1 MSAEKLTYNL
11 LTNKKRFTEG
21 VISRLKL
28 PEKTG
33 NKYPQVFI
41 WDTKTPGFGV
51 RLTAT
56 KKTYI
61 VQGRVKDE
69 EVDCRYTL
77 GDCSKIPLAQ
87 AKMRAKK
94 ILAQMAEGINPHEDK
109 QRKQGYGKTLRDFA
123 ELYVNSRKD
132 KLKAGSGEK
141 MLQKMEKVFP
151 DWIDKNIVKITEA
164 DIESRFELLSKGKR
178 GNGNYAQTNQAFRT
192 LGAIMNYAQR
202 KLIDKDRR
210 PIMAVNPVSVL
221 TTERKWHYIPPRKEI
236 IPEGKLGDVWLL
248 LQELRSDYRALTRT
262 IADAACFGLLTGA
275 RPGKDGEVLPLE
287 WKNVFLD
294 RQLWYLPDPKNRR
307 PAYLPLSDLAVKI
320 LEARF
325 KENQKYVFPGYKKGT
340 HLKSIR
346 TVMEAIS
353 ELAGVHLMP
362 YDLRRTFTYI
372 LNNSSFITQEEI
384 LDEKSGKIKQINVQR
399 TSTDWQVDYLL
410 QHSLRGNITFWHYGQ
425 TFRPEQLIPNV
436 NGVANFILLR
446 AEKAKLE
453 AKA

>member
-1 MSAEKLTYNL
+1 MKRKHEKKQLS
-11 LTNKKRFTEG
+11 ES

-33 NKYPQVFI
+33 NEYPQVVI
-41 WDTKTPGFGV
+41 WDSKTPGFGV
-51 RLTAT
+51 RLTT
-56 KKTYI
+56 KKKTYI
-61 VQGRVKDE
+61 VQGRVKGE
-69 EVDCRYTL
+69 KVDCRYVIGGVGAMVDGKELTF
-77 GDCSKIPLAQ
+77 K
-87 AKMRAKK
+87 RAKIRANK
-94 ILAQMAEGINPHEDK
+94 ILVDMTTGINPHEDK
-109 QRKQGYGKTLRDFA
+109 KAERGYGKTLRDFT
-123 ELYVNSRKD
+123 ELYVNSRKN

-141 MLQKMEKVFP
+141 MLEKMEKVFP
-151 DWIDKNIVKITEA
+151 DWIDNEIVKITEE
-164 DIESRFELLSKGKR
+164 DIETRFETLSRGKR

-202 KLIDKDRR
+202 KLLDKDRR

-248 LQELRSDYRALTRT
+248 LQELRNDYRDMTRT

-275 RPGKDGEVLPLE
+275 RTGKDGEVLPLE

-353 ELAGVHLMP
+353 EVAGLHLMP

-410 QHSLRGNITFWHYGQ
+410 QHSLKGNVTFWHYGQ
-425 TFRPEQLIPNV
+425 SFRPEQLIPNM

>member
-1 MSAEKLTYNL
+1 M
-11 LTNKKRFTEG
+11 
-21 VISRLKL
+21 KL
-28 PEKTG
+28 P
-33 NKYPQVFI
+33 
-41 WDTKTPGFGV
+41 
-51 RLTAT
+51 
-56 KKTYI
+56 
-61 VQGRVKDE
+61 
-69 EVDCRYTL
+69 
-77 GDCSKIPLAQ
+77 
-87 AKMRAKK
+87 
-94 ILAQMAEGINPHEDK
+94 
-109 QRKQGYGKTLRDFA
+109 LRI
-123 ELYVNSRKD
+123 S
-132 KLKAGSGEK
+132 
-141 MLQKMEKVFP
+141 P
-151 DWIDKNIVKITEA
+151 CPIIDSV
-164 DIESRFELLSKGKR
+164 IETRFETLSRGKR

-202 KLIDKDRR
+202 KLLDKDRR

-236 IPEGKLGDVWLL
+236 IPEDKLGVVWLL
-248 LQELRSDYRALTRT
+248 LQELRSDFRDMTRT
-262 IADAACFGLLTGA
+262 IADAACFALLTGA
-275 RPGKDGEVLPLE
+275 RSGKDGEVLPLE

-307 PAYLPLSDLAVKI
+307 PAYLPLSDLATKI
-320 LEARF
+320 LKARF
-325 KENQKYVFPGYKKGT
+325 NEDNRYVFPGYKRGT

-346 TVMEAIS
+346 SIMEKVS
-353 ELAGVHLMP
+353 EVAGVHLMP

-410 QHSLRGNITFWHYGQ
+410 QHSLKGNVTFWHYGQ
-425 TFRPEQLIPNV
+425 SFRPEQLIPNM

>member
-1 MSAEKLTYNL
+1 M
-11 LTNKKRFTEG
+11 NKKRFTEG

-28 PEKTG
+28 PEKTKNG
-33 NKYPQVFI
+33 WPQVFI
-41 WDTKTPGFGV
+41 WDTKTSGFGV
-51 RLTAT
+51 RLTTT

-61 VQGRVKDE
+61 IQGRVKDADA
-69 EVDCRYTL
+69 DCRYTI
-77 GDCSKIPLAQ
+77 GDCSKIPLAKARIKGQ
-87 AKMRAKK
+87 K
-94 ILAQMAEGINPHEDK
+94 ILTQMAEGINPHEDK
-109 QRKQGYGKTLRDFA
+109 KAKRGYGKTLRDFA

-151 DWIDKNIVKITEA
+151 DWINKEIVKITED
-164 DIESRFELLSKGKR
+164 DIEARFETLSKGKR
-178 GNGNYAQTNQAFRT
+178 GNGNYSQANQAFRT

-202 KLIDKDRR
+202 KLLDKDRR

-236 IPEGKLGDVWLL
+236 IPEDKLGVAWLL
-248 LQELRSDYRALTRT
+248 LQTLRSDYRGLTRT
-262 IADAACFGLLTGA
+262 IADAACFALLTGA
-275 RPGKDGEVLPLE
+275 RPGEDGEALPLE

-320 LEARF
+320 LKARF
-325 KENQKYVFPGYKKGT
+325 NEDNKYVFPGYKKST
-340 HLKSIR
+340 YLKSIR
-346 TVMEAIS
+346 TAMEEIS
-353 ELAGVHLMP
+353 EVAGVHLMP
-362 YDLRRTFTYI
+362 SSFRKTFTYI
-372 LNNSSFITQEEI
+372 LKNSSFVAREEI

-399 TSTDWQVDYLL
+399 TSTDWQIDYLL

-425 TFRPEQLIPNV
+425 NFRPEQLIPNM

>member
-1 MSAEKLTYNL
+1 MKRKHEK
-11 LTNKKRFTEG
+11 KQFTEG

-33 NKYPQVFI
+33 NKYPQVVI
-41 WDTKTPGFGV
+41 WDSKTSGFGV
-51 RLTAT
+51 RLTTT

-61 VQGRVKDE
+61 VQGRVKGE
-69 EVDCRYTL
+69 KVDCRYVIGGVGAMVDGKELTF
-77 GDCSKIPLAQ
+77 K
-87 AKMRAKK
+87 RAKK
-94 ILAQMAEGINPHEDK
+94 KAQTILADMTTGINPHEDK
-109 QRKQGYGKTLRDFA
+109 KAARGYGKTLRDFT
-123 ELYVNSRKD
+123 ELYVNSRKN

-141 MLQKMEKVFP
+141 MLEKMEKAFP
-151 DWIDKNIVKITEA
+151 DWIDTEIVKITEE
-164 DIESRFELLSKGKR
+164 DIETRFETLSRGKR

-202 KLIDKDRR
+202 KLLDKYRR

-236 IPEGKLGDVWLL
+236 IPEDKLGDVWLL
-248 LQELRSDYRALTRT
+248 LQELRNDYRDMTRT
-262 IADAACFGLLTGA
+262 IADAACFALLTGA
-275 RPGKDGEVLPLE
+275 RSGKDGEVLPLE

-307 PAYLPLSDLAVKI
+307 PAYLPLSDLATKI
-320 LEARF
+320 LKARF
-325 KENQKYVFPGYKKGT
+325 NEDNRYVFPGYKRGT

-346 TVMEAIS
+346 SIMEKVS
-353 ELAGVHLMP
+353 EVAGVHLMP

-410 QHSLRGNITFWHYGQ
+410 QHSLKGNVTFWHYGQ
-425 TFRPEQLIPNV
+425 SFRPEQLIPNM

>member
-1 MSAEKLTYNL
+1 MKRKHEK
-11 LTNKKRFTEG
+11 KQFTEG

-33 NKYPQVFI
+33 NKYPQVVI
-41 WDTKTPGFGV
+41 WDSKTSGFGV
-51 RLTAT
+51 RLTTT

-61 VQGRVKDE
+61 VQGRVKGE
-69 EVDCRYTL
+69 KVDCRYVIGGVGAMVDGKELTF
-77 GDCSKIPLAQ
+77 K
-87 AKMRAKK
+87 RAKK
-94 ILAQMAEGINPHEDK
+94 KAQTILADMTTGINPHEDK
-109 QRKQGYGKTLRDFA
+109 KAARGYGKTLRDFT
-123 ELYVNSRKD
+123 ELYVNSRKN

-141 MLQKMEKVFP
+141 MLEKMEKAFP
-151 DWIDKNIVKITEA
+151 DWIDTEIVKITEE
-164 DIESRFELLSKGKR
+164 DIETRFETLSRGKR

-202 KLIDKDRR
+202 KLLDKDRR

-236 IPEGKLGDVWLL
+236 IPEDKLGVVWLL
-248 LQELRSDYRALTRT
+248 LQELRSDFRDMTRT
-262 IADAACFGLLTGA
+262 IADAACFALLTGA
-275 RPGKDGEVLPLE
+275 RSGKDGEVLPLE

-307 PAYLPLSDLAVKI
+307 PAYLPLSDLATKI
-320 LEARF
+320 LKARF
-325 KENQKYVFPGYKKGT
+325 NEDNRYVFPGYKRGT

-346 TVMEAIS
+346 SIMEKVS
-353 ELAGVHLMP
+353 EVAGVHLMP

-410 QHSLRGNITFWHYGQ
+410 QHSLKGNVTFWHYGQ
-425 TFRPEQLIPNV
+425 SFRPEQLIPNM

>member
-1 MSAEKLTYNL
+1 MKRKHEK
-11 LTNKKRFTEG
+11 KQFTEG

-33 NKYPQVFI
+33 NKYPQVVI
-41 WDTKTPGFGV
+41 WDSKTSGFGV
-51 RLTAT
+51 RLTTT

-61 VQGRVKDE
+61 VQGRVKGE
-69 EVDCRYTL
+69 KVDCRYVIGGVGAMVDGKELTF
-77 GDCSKIPLAQ
+77 K
-87 AKMRAKK
+87 RAKK
-94 ILAQMAEGINPHEDK
+94 KAQTILADMTTGINPHEDK
-109 QRKQGYGKTLRDFA
+109 KAARGYGKTLRDFT
-123 ELYVNSRKD
+123 ELYVNSRKN

-141 MLQKMEKVFP
+141 MLEKMEKAFP
-151 DWIDKNIVKITEA
+151 DWIDTEIVKITEE
-164 DIESRFELLSKGKR
+164 DIETRFETLSRGKR

-236 IPEGKLGDVWLL
+236 IPEDKLGVVWLL
-248 LQELRSDYRALTRT
+248 LQELRSDFRDMTRT
-262 IADAACFGLLTGA
+262 IADAACFALLTGA
-275 RPGKDGEVLPLE
+275 RSGKDGEVLPLE

-307 PAYLPLSDLAVKI
+307 PAYLPLSDLATKI
-320 LEARF
+320 LKARF
-325 KENQKYVFPGYKKGT
+325 NEDNRYVFPGYKKGT

-346 TVMEAIS
+346 TVMEKIS
-353 ELAGVHLMP
+353 EVAGVHLMP

-410 QHSLRGNITFWHYGQ
+410 QHSLKGNVTFWHYGQ
-425 TFRPEQLIPNV
+425 SFRPEQLIPNM